1 MGTAEELAFLLQ
13 ESGTTLVDASDVL
26 HVVNKA
32 LAEKN
37 RLMPRG
43 MTEADAWMARHGN
56 PLASTEAAIAVAG
69 MAGKLLEMNTRVSVS
84 NDFADVSLVYGTLN
98 REASSITGR
107 ARCET
112 LPIAICAATMDAL
125 HKKGSTH
132 V

>member
-26 HVVNKA
+26 HAIDKA
-32 LAEKN
+32 LAAKD

-56 PLASTEAAIAVAG
+56 PLASTEAALAVAG
-69 MAGKLLEMNTRVSVS
+69 MLPNMHNLTIAVHPTINRAIVE
-84 NDFADVSLVYGTLN
+84 VYYDGPGGH
-98 REASSITGR
+98 AVGD
-107 ARCET
+107 T
-112 LPIAICAATMDAL
+112 LPIAICAAVMDAL
-125 HKKGSTH
+125 DKKGKTN